1 MPNAQSGVIF
11 GYIED
16 EVVGS
21 AGCAIVGS
29 CHARL
34 FGDFI
39 EPVKPDLA
47 LILDRGRDAVFVD
60 LVLHVGFVRLQDP
73 CRNIVDFIGRD
84 EEVERFVGNGVGEYG
99 DLLSMGSITTKR
111 GQGDSPCPLFELEPD
126 CLLILEED
134 VHCCQPA
141 ADTEGEYE
149 NDKVIDDDALRVGF
163 ASLAVVLRVAI
174 LAFDVVKHFG
184 SDGAA
189 PPGVVDWFGVGLSAL
204 RAGGVLG
211 WGLHKVPPKV
221 DRLLLS

>member
-1 MPNAQSGVIF
+1 MPYAQCGVLR
-11 GYIED
+11 GHVED
-16 EVVGS
+16 EVVHS
-21 AGCAIVGS
+21 ASRAIVRG

-99 DLLSMGSITTKR
+99 DLLSMRSITIKR
-111 GQGDSPCPLFELEPD
+111 GHGDSPCPLFELEPD

-141 ADTEGEYE
+141 ADTEGKHE

-163 ASLAVVLRVAI
+163 ARLAVILRVAT
-174 LAFDVVKHFG
+174 LAFNVTHHSR
-184 SDGAA
+184 SDRAA
-189 PPGVVDWFGVGLSAL
+189 PQV
-204 RAGGVLG
+204 
-211 WGLHKVPPKV
+211 
-221 DRLLLS
+221 